1 MRILVV
7 EDKAHYRNNLSWQ
20 LSAENMHVDTAAT
33 ATDGLFKAK
42 VNRYSAILLDLN
54 LPDGDGLTVCHE
66 IRQDGIM
73 TPIMM
78 LTVRDEIEDKVKGL
92 ETGADDYL
100 TKPYSPRELT
110 ARLQALTRRGTKQS
124 TCIYRTNDIILN
136 TRARQLIYKD
146 RDISLTRREFD
157 LLQYFLEHDR
167 EALRREQI
175 WEEVWG
181 WDDYPLHNTVD
192 VHVKRLR
199 AKLKDRAGKMIQT
212 VRGVGYR
219 FMASG

>member
-1 MRILVV
+1 MV
-7 EDKAHYRNNLSWQ
+7 EDQPKYQREIYWHLAANHI
-20 LSAENMHVDTAAT
+20 HVDIAGNAK
-33 ATDGLFKAK
+33 DGFYKAQI
-42 VNRYSAILLDLN
+42 NRYSAIVLDLN
-54 LPDGDGLTVCHE
+54 LPDGDGLTICHD
-66 IRQDGIM
+66 IRQEGIG

-110 ARLQALTRRGTKQS
+110 ARLQALTRRGSKQS
-124 TCIYRTNDIILN
+124 TCIYRTENILLD
-136 TRARQLIYKD
+136 TRARYAEYRKKALT
-146 RDISLTRREFD
+146 LTRREFD

-167 EALRREQI
+167 EVVRREQI

-192 VHVKRLR
+192 VHIKRLR
-199 AKLKDRAGKMIQT
+199 AKLKDKQGEMIQT
-212 VRGVGYR
+212 VRGLGYR
-219 FMASG
+219 FEA

>member
-1 MRILVV
+1 MRVLVV
-7 EDKAHYRNNLSWQ
+7 EDKAQYRNQLALQ
-20 LSAENMHVDTAAT
+20 LSSENMHVDTAAT
-33 ATDGLFKAK
+33 ARDGLFKAQ

-66 IRQDGIM
+66 IRQDGIS

-110 ARLQALTRRGTKQS
+110 ARIQALTRRGSKQS
-124 TCIYRTNDIILN
+124 TCIYRTDYLSLN
-136 TRARQLIYKD
+136 TRARQLFFHN
-146 RDISLTRREFD
+146 RELTLTRREFD

-167 EALRREQI
+167 EVVNREQI

-199 AKLKDRAGKMIQT
+199 AKLKDKEGKMIQT
-212 VRGVGYR
+212 VRGIGYR
-219 FMASG
+219 FVA

>member
-1 MRILVV
+1 MRVLVV
-7 EDKAHYRNNLSWQ
+7 EDKPHYRNQLALQ
-20 LSAENMHVDTAAT
+20 LSSENMHVDTAST
-33 ATDGLFKAK
+33 ARDGLFKAQ

-66 IRQDGIM
+66 IRQDGIS

-110 ARLQALTRRGTKQS
+110 ARIQALTRRGSKQS
-124 TCIYRTNDIILN
+124 TCIYRTDYLMLD
-136 TRARQLIYKD
+136 TRARQLLFHNQELT
-146 RDISLTRREFD
+146 LTRREFD

-167 EALRREQI
+167 EVVNREQI

-212 VRGVGYR
+212 VRGIGYR
-219 FMASG
+219 FVA